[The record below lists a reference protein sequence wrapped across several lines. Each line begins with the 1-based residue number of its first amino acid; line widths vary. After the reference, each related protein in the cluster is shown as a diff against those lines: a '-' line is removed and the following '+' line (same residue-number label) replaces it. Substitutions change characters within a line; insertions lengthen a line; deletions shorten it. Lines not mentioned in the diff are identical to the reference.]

1 MRDSAEP
8 VILVGAG
15 IGGLF
20 AALCFQ
26 QVGIDCVLLEK
37 SRRLEEVGAGI
48 QIGANGSRLLH
59 KLGLQ
64 NALAGCV
71 SVPAK
76 GFMMDGIRGRW
87 ICDYPLND
95 FSQRKYQLPHYQ
107 IRRADLQA
115 ILLQALQERAPD
127 CLHLGTELVELHQTD
142 DYVEA
147 VCSEGRS
154 FRGRALVG
162 CDGIHSRTR
171 QLLFDK
177 THADF
182 AGCVAWRAML
192 PRNKLDLAS
201 DLNVPK
207 IWIGPGRHLVQYP
220 VAKGEMLNLVA
231 CVDSHE
237 EVREWW
243 QGSSPAEQFRQS
255 FADWCPEVQQ
265 TIAGAEEA
273 LQWGLYE
280 RPVLDSWNVGRVSL
294 LGDAAHAM
302 LPSMA
307 QGAVMALEDA
317 AQLALSF
324 TQQGDSQKAL
334 EHYQQQRIGRSRKVQ
349 SVARKNMHFF
359 HQHSP
364 ADRLSLMALRLSG
377 KSAEKLISKRYNWLY
392 GYPAGCGSGGKANS
406 I

>member
-182 AGCVAWRAML
+182 AGCIAWRAML
-192 PRNKLDLAS
+192 PRNKLDLAG

-220 VAKGEMLNLVA
+220 VAAGEMVNLVA
-231 CVDSHE
+231 CVDSQE
-237 EVREWW
+237 EVREEW
-243 QGSSPAEQFRQS
+243 QGSSPGEEFVQS
-255 FADWCPEVQQ
+255 FSDWCPEVKK
-265 TIAGAEEA
+265 IVEAAEGA
-273 LQWGLYE
+273 LKWGLYE
-280 RPVLDSWNVGRVSL
+280 RPVLENWNVGRVSL

-317 AQLALSF
+317 EQLAQAFAQCS
-324 TQQGDSQKAL
+324 DSRAAL
-334 EHYQQQRIGRSRKVQ
+334 GFYQTQRIGRSRQVQ
-349 SVARKNMHFF
+349 SVARKNMQFF
-359 HQHSP
+359 HQQRP
-364 ADRLSLMALRLSG
+364 VDRLSAKALQLSG
-377 KSAEKLISKRYNWLY
+377 KRAENLIGRRYNWLY
-392 GYPAGCGSGGKANS
+392 GYRAGSGGSANS